1 MNPVTN
7 YTDYRAFLKDIIEE
21 RKSAGLPCSNRWFA
35 MKMEINS
42 TSWLTSILNGQK
54 GLSKI
59 TANKLSGILKHST
72 SETRYFETLV
82 AFNQAKTLKERNRY
96 YQELCSIQK
105 LKNVSVLSSDQYE
118 YYSNWYNSAIQSLIG
133 MYRFKLIEEDIS
145 RVASMVSPAITVIQA
160 KKSIALLEKLGLI
173 KTDNKGFLEPLNTA
187 ITSGENIS
195 SLAVANFQQ
204 ETMHLAQEA
213 IDRHPRK
220 ERYIGTVTVGVSTE
234 VFEKIKQLLID
245 TNNKIAEIANTDNNA
260 DRVYQI
266 NLQAFPLSVKNK

>member
-1 MNPVTN
+1 MNPVMN
-7 YTDYRAFLKDIIEE
+7 YTDYRAFLKDLIEE
-21 RKSAGLPCSNRWFA
+21 RKSRGLPCSNRWFA

-59 TANKLSGILKHST
+59 TANKLSAILKHSI

-82 AFNQAKTLKERNRY
+82 AFNQAKTLKESNRY

-105 LKNVSVLSSDQYE
+105 LRNVSVLSSDQYE
-118 YYSNWYNSAIQSLIG
+118 YYSNWYNSVVRSLIG
-133 MYRFKLIEEDIS
+133 MYRFKTTEDDFS
-145 RVASMVSPAITVIQA
+145 RIASMVSPAITVAQVR
-160 KKSIALLEKLGLI
+160 KSIALLEKLGLT
-173 KTDNKGFLEPLNTA
+173 KTDNKGILEPVNAA
-187 ITSGENIS
+187 ITSGENIN

-204 ETMHLAQEA
+204 ETIRLAQEA

-220 ERYIGTVTVGVSTE
+220 ERYIGTVTVGVSAE
-234 VFEKIKQLLID
+234 IFEKIKQLLVD
-245 TNNKIAEIANTDNNA
+245 TNDKIAEIANTDNNA

-266 NLQAFPLSVKNK
+266 NLQAYPLSRKFD